1 MNLKNKKHAILV
13 SLLILSLI
21 AAAVAGIWILAQD
34 EPTTKAQDKNTQQ
47 QKPAFVFDKTK
58 APGWWSGGNNWPD
71 IKDFT
76 SGHVTK
82 DDISVASISVGQG
95 EYGKPG
101 NCFVD
106 YYYWDKNVDPTQ
118 ALIAMEERS
127 IKGMTNVQLT
137 PRGVH
142 PLKIDTPE
150 GTKEYQLHQY
160 EFTGAGSS
168 TFAKGAQFGYIPL
181 TKGHIE
187 IRSYCNTADQ
197 LPNTATP
204 LTAVSLKK

>member
-1 MNLKNKKHAILV
+1 MNLKNKKRAFLA
-13 SLLILSLI
+13 SLLIVGLI
-21 AAAVAGIWILAQD
+21 ATAVAGIWILAQD

-71 IKDFT
+71 IKDYE
-76 SGHVTK
+76 GNQMTK
-82 DDISVASISVGQG
+82 EDLPVADLSASQG
-95 EYGKPG
+95 EPNKPSD
-101 NCFVD
+101 CSVSYF
-106 YYYWDKNVDPTQ
+106 YWDKIVDPAQ
-118 ALIAMEERS
+118 ALVAMEERS
-127 IKGMTNVQLT
+127 IKGTTNVQLI

-150 GTKEYQLHQY
+150 GTKEYQLHKY

-197 LPNTATP
+197 LPDTVTP
-204 LTAVSLKK
+204 LTAVSLKE